1 MSYNR
6 HDMDQ
11 PRFDGR
17 PDSRPD
23 RRGPPRPRNEFDLRP
38 LEVYVDGDSVER
50 AIKVL
55 KRKIAE
61 EGILRELKRRRY
73 FEKPSE
79 RKKRKDREALRRK
92 RKSERR
98 VFRPA

>member
-1 MSYNR
+1 M
-6 HDMDQ
+6 
-11 PRFDGR
+11 
-17 PDSRPD
+17 
-23 RRGPPRPRNEFDLRP
+23 
-38 LEVYVDGDSVER
+38 YVDGDSVER